1 VSSPVPH
8 TGHDPRGLIAAFATA
23 TTWGAT
29 GIFVRLLEGYG
40 PLTVTAGRLLVA
52 FAFAAP
58 LILWLRRDA
67 MAWRSCLGMAG
78 AWGLVGL
85 LVAYYVL
92 AVIAFQLAPVGEAA
106 LLLATG
112 PLFIVIWRRLRAQP
126 TRRAEELGALLAFVG
141 VAIVLLPSLGALE
154 ADPARLLGDALA
166 LVAAVVIAG
175 YAAWGRA
182 LGERGE
188 APDSLRLSL
197 LTFAAGGVLVGLVA
211 WVLESPAPLDASTR
225 DVLNLLGIGIVATV
239 VPSIGL
245 AIASARLS
253 AVTTTTINLLVP
265 VVAMALAAWL
275 LAEQPSATLLP
286 GAAMVLGGLWLIL
299 RRPRSV

>member
-1 VSSPVPH
+1 
-8 TGHDPRGLIAAFATA
+8 
-23 TTWGAT
+23 
-29 GIFVRLLEGYG
+29 
-40 PLTVTAGRLLVA
+40 
-52 FAFAAP
+52 
-58 LILWLRRDA
+58 
-67 MAWRSCLGMAG
+67 
-78 AWGLVGL
+78 
-85 LVAYYVL
+85 
-92 AVIAFQLAPVGEAA
+92 
-106 LLLATG
+106 
-112 PLFIVIWRRLRAQP
+112 
-126 TRRAEELGALLAFVG
+126 
-141 VAIVLLPSLGALE
+141 
-154 ADPARLLGDALA
+154 
-166 LVAAVVIAG
+166 VVIAG
-175 YAAWGRA
+175 YAAWGRT

-197 LTFAAGGVLVGLVA
+197 ITFAAGGVGVGLAA
-211 WVLESPAPLDASTR
+211 WVLESPFPLTPSTA
-225 DVLNLLGIGIVATV
+225 DLLNLLGLGVVATV